1 MNEVG
6 MLIDCSHAGDL
17 TTMETIQESRK
28 PIMLTHTGARAL
40 WNSKRLKG
48 DDVLR
53 MLADKGGVVGV
64 EAAPHTTITRNNRVH
79 SIDSIMEHFEY
90 LVDLVGIDHVAFGPD
105 TLYGDH
111 VGLHKAFSS
120 HLAVKNTQSADS
132 FTHVDYVR
140 GMENPTEAS
149 LNIVRWLVKRDYSD
163 EDIRKVIGGNAM
175 RVLKEVWH

>member
-1 MNEVG
+1 
-6 MLIDCSHAGDL
+6 
-17 TTMETIQESRK
+17 
-28 PIMLTHTGARAL
+28 
-40 WNSKRLKG
+40 
-48 DDVLR
+48 

-79 SIDSIMEHFEY
+79 SIDSVMEHFEY
-90 LVDLVGIDHVAFGPD
+90 LVNLVGIDHVAFGPD

-120 HLAVKNTQSADS
+120 HLAVKNTQSKDS
-132 FTHVDYVR
+132 FTHVEYVR

-149 LNIVRWLVKRDYSD
+149 LNIVRWLVKHDYSD
-163 EDIRKVIGGNAM
+163 ADIQKVIGGNAL